1 MVLAVLSLLT
11 GIVLSGTTII
21 NNAKAVNTIKE
32 ITTYQEAIYKFYQT
46 YGAIPGDY
54 GEAQYK
60 LSPSG
65 YSTKSWSEIDS
76 TMISTIPHNGQ
87 QDGKVSNRII
97 IEDGVSYSEVF
108 GVWNHLSSSGLIGKN
123 FSNICFNKSSTEITN
138 CAKGGYN
145 LPIISSGLGSSS
157 VYIFYAPDIDNK
169 DDYELIQQLSEKN
182 TLENSH
188 VLLMTDISH
197 HLTYSNTMIDGSYIL
212 GGGGGINSSL
222 MLKIDLKI
230 DDGKPLTGN
239 VFGLNASNE
248 DNKNNLNIKVGQCN
262 TYKGNIYTNNG
273 GDNSVDREKI
283 YYTNDTEKT
292 CLGAVLFK
300 NF

>member
-1 MVLAVLSLLT
+1 
-11 GIVLSGTTII
+11 
-21 NNAKAVNTIKE
+21 
-32 ITTYQEAIYKFYQT
+32 
-46 YGAIPGDY
+46 
-54 GEAQYK
+54 
-60 LSPSG
+60 
-65 YSTKSWSEIDS
+65 
-76 TMISTIPHNGQ
+76 
-87 QDGKVSNRII
+87 
-97 IEDGVSYSEVF
+97 
-108 GVWNHLSSSGLIGKN
+108 
-123 FSNICFNKSSTEITN
+123 
-138 CAKGGYN
+138 
-145 LPIISSGLGSSS
+145 
-157 VYIFYAPDIDNK
+157 
-169 DDYELIQQLSEKN
+169 
-182 TLENSH
+182 
-188 VLLMTDISH
+188 
-197 HLTYSNTMIDGSYIL
+197 MIDGSYIL